1 MKKTYKHRYK
11 LKCTFVTRQMAVQ
24 RSWECGKAGLGWELG
39 LLMGVLAPL
48 WILFP

>member
-11 LKCTFVTRQMAVQ
+11 LKCTFVTRQMASAALLGV
-24 RSWECGKAGLGWELG
+24 WEGGAGLGAW
-39 LLMGVLAPL
+39 LMGVLAPL